1 MNIFNDDGKKN
12 SWVLIVAGR
21 YYLGSTINAFHV
33 MLQGHWY
40 CYIAHFSNVNNSTE
54 ANISKYKEQNQLW
67 NVIFKGTI
75 V

>member
-1 MNIFNDDGKKN
+1 
-12 SWVLIVAGR
+12 
-21 YYLGSTINAFHV
+21 